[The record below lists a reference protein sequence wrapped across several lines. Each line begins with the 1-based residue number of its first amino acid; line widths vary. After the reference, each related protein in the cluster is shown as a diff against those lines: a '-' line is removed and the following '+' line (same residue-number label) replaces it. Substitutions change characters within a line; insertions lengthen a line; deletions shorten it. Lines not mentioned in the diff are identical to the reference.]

1 MIFTKVKLICL
12 LSILLSCGGIGT
24 GNSQQTVSRELRLV
38 SMDEIQTGAEQ
49 TRLYFPMLQGK
60 KLGICCNHTSI
71 VNGRH
76 LIDTLVDKGFRVKK
90 IFSPEHGFRGE
101 AADGDLI
108 KDGTDPTTGTL
119 IISLYGNKKKPEPVD
134 LQGIDLMIF
143 DIQDVGA
150 RFYTYLS
157 TLALV
162 MEACAEQEIPM
173 LVLDR
178 PNPNGF
184 YIDGPVLDTVLRSFV
199 GMHPV
204 PVVYGMTIGEYA
216 LMVNGEG
223 WLAGGI
229 RCNLQVI
236 PLSGWDRRMIVRL
249 PVRPSPNLP
258 TWQSVYLYPSLCL
271 FEGTVVSVGR
281 GTEYP
286 FQVIGHPDMMTGSY
300 VFTPESIRGVS
311 ENPPLK
317 GKICYG
323 QNLTGVAENF
333 TANEYHFTLKYL
345 TGYFESL
352 SMHDLF
358 FSNYFE
364 KLAGV
369 KELRIQI
376 LNGMSEEDI
385 RNSWQ
390 KDLEDFSKV
399 RKKYLI
405 YPDLD

>member
-1 MIFTKVKLICL
+1 
-12 LSILLSCGGIGT
+12 
-24 GNSQQTVSRELRLV
+24 VSRELRLV
-38 SMDEIQTGAEQ
+38 SMDEIQTGAGQ
-49 TRLYFPMLQGK
+49 TRLYFPLLQGK
-60 KLGICCNHTSI
+60 TLGICCNHTAL

-76 LIDTLVDKGFRVKK
+76 LIDTLVDAGFRVKK

-108 KDGTDPTTGTL
+108 KDGIDPSTGTL

-134 LQGIDLMIF
+134 LQGIDLMVF

-162 MEACAEQEIPM
+162 MEACAEQDIPM

-199 GMHPV
+199 GLHPV

-229 RCNLQVI
+229 QCDLQVI

-286 FQVIGHPDMMTGSY
+286 FQVIGHPDMKTGSY
-300 VFTPESIRGVS
+300 VFTPERIRGVS

-317 GKICYG
+317 GKTCYG

-333 TANEYHFTLKYL
+333 SANEYHFALKYL
-345 TGYFESL
+345 IGYFESL
-352 SMHDLF
+352 SLHDRF
-358 FSNYFE
+358 FNNYFE

-369 KELRIQI
+369 KDLRTEI
-376 LNGMSEEDI
+376 LNGTPEEEI
-385 RNSWQ
+385 RSSWQ
-390 KDLEDFSKV
+390 KGLDDFQVV

-405 YPDLD
+405 YPDFD